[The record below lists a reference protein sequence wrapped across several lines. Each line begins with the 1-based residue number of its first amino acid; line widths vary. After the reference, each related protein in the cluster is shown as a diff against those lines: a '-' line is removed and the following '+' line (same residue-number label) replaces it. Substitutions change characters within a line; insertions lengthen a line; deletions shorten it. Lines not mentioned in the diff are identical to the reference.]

1 MNELKIFQ
9 NPEFGT
15 VRTIEIEGKIHFAGT
30 DAAKALGY
38 SIPSKAIQTH
48 CRNIL
53 KWKVGVKTGVKS
65 DGTDS
70 IQRME
75 MLFIP
80 ESDLYRLIM
89 RSQLPNA
96 EKFSDWVC
104 EEVLPSIRQTG
115 SYSIENK
122 PDSYMIDDPVERAKK
137 WIEEQEAHKKEI
149 EAKDKRIAE
158 MLPGDTYFKA
168 VCDSKLLTN
177 FRDAGKELGMSQSQF
192 IGWLKREKY
201 IYSTNSGEL
210 RPMEKYRDSGLF
222 QMKSYV
228 NPYNGFSGVQTYL
241 TPKGVQYF
249 KLLLDAKNIIPDA
262 LPKHGGRSGNKN
274 RL

>member
-15 VRTIEIEGKIHFAGT
+15 VRTIEIEGKIHFAGI
-30 DAAKALGY
+30 DVAKALGY

-115 SYSIENK
+115 SYSIEKK
-122 PDSYMIDDPVERAKK
+122 PDSYMIENPAERARR
-137 WIEEQEAHKKEI
+137 WAEEYEE
-149 EAKDKRIAE
+149 KRALE
-158 MLPGDTYFKA
+158 VKVTELEPKGQYF
-168 VCDSKLLTN
+168 DSLVDSRLLTT
-177 FRDAGKELGMSQSQF
+177 FRDTAKELHIPPKQF
-192 IGWLKREKY
+192 TQWLVEKGY
-201 IYSTNSGEL
+201 V
-210 RPMEKYRDSGLF
+210 YRDRHNMIKPYEQYRKNGLF
-222 QMKSYV
+222 KMKDFLT
-228 NPYNGFSGVQTYL
+228 PAGFSNVQTYI
-241 TPKGVQYF
+241 TVKGKETF
-249 KLLLDAKNIIPDA
+249 RLLLSIEA
-262 LPKHGGRSGNKN
+262 
-274 RL
+274 